1 MPANTL
7 FTEGFRYPYFEP
19 NQVLKHSDLN
29 QITAYLSQQQRSSRT
44 HLIGMGIV
52 GGLELTYQA
61 TTHAIHLSDGVGLSS
76 EGYLFAWEGQTFT
89 HYRSVEIDRFR
100 FQAGEWM
107 EASPQ
112 LSPSNLKVP
121 LFELGTAD
129 ETSATDQ
136 GWLPLSEG
144 DSAGGLSPA
153 DFLAD
158 KIGLLLIEPLSER
171 RDSCLVDCD
180 DKGRDISYRLRV
192 LMLPRTGEEGLSAQ
206 ELLEEAYPTGDLPT
220 VWGSDTALQEAF
232 HGWYHTSRV
241 AMQRFGPTTFVEG
254 SHQLQRVDHVDLTQ
268 IKQLGDYLRGY
279 YAVCRQAIGDL
290 SEALNQLHR
299 LFSPFFTP
307 MQVENDYFDGLSADL
322 QAMLDQIVPAAYRNP
337 DGESEMVV
345 SHPEDQLALQYFY
358 DYLLD
363 LIAAYDE
370 LREVAFDLMADC
382 PPDLNRFPKYL
393 MLGPVID
400 AGEVCAPPSIYRS
413 HFIQPPI
420 YNDNRRRLA
429 EVKHLHE
436 RLRRMAQRGAEAAFT
451 LLPYPQTPVKLT
463 PSQGRMA
470 PLSERAIPFYHR
482 YPQLYRHWS
491 YDHGRKGRAA
501 TIPSYF
507 KPEGAEPSD
516 REWRHNID
524 QYPFFRVEGHI
535 GRDMGEA
542 IEAIVRYQQ
551 TYNLPFD
558 VIALQLAA
566 KGSREQVRL
575 NGQFDDLEIE
585 YGKLVTE
592 FGTRFRWYTK
602 WFYAATSSNPLV
614 VEIYN
619 LLFQNGEPV
628 KLRDLAFPSEAQDPD
643 ELTGGSRSF
652 FSYILWL
659 AQSPDNYHWVRN
671 DQEYGLFLFDAD
683 VTGPLILTDLEN
695 IERPIA
701 RVALKAAITL
711 DAPPTEE
718 EEQALEADLR
728 AIIER
733 LASSFSGVRAPRFRS
748 MDIVNDAGNVSGKR
762 LAIGFWNTAG
772 EGEPAEYLSETINDL
787 AVQIPLVL
795 HSSEV
800 YANDLELRND
810 YPEFETLYRLLQ
822 EEDSSVASQINYYG
836 FMTLARAYRDRLDQ
850 LLTLNTFHGF
860 AAEHPGMEHLAG
872 VPAGG
877 TLILVYAEEEELLT
891 HSNQNAFGIRA
902 NEALVTRELVG
913 SLLNQL
919 VLPAGLSA
927 SSSNSHSRVVA
938 DFALPYRCSSDGL
951 NVAYVITPQKPIILL
966 DRMVFC
972 KGAAPSTFILDPPG
986 GNVSGVGVV
995 SDANGQPAFAP
1006 SLDEVEPGLIT
1017 FTYVV
1022 NNTYD
1027 TLTVRVYPAPNL
1039 DVSLAQT
1046 AFCVEDEPITLSLA
1060 PSPEA
1065 ENLELERVLIDG
1077 AAINQFNPKNYA
1089 VQDLPTDVIVQ
1100 LVLRDRR
1107 SGCQGTTERTLTVY
1121 PMPDA
1126 GFGFSQAP
1134 QNGGFCIDAKVV
1146 NLIPNRL
1153 NESVSFTVIYPDGQV
1168 RNQPFIDMSLIGE
1181 ITSSTTVTIDHLARY
1196 SNGATCAASTRQT
1209 VTIFPLPDAGFTLAS
1224 GQNENGVYEFCA
1236 NDEPVAIQGANSG
1249 DSFELYGPTGDLLSS
1264 GVLSNPWHFSP
1275 ADAFTGGAEAQ
1286 NFTLIQRVTG
1296 SGGCEAQSQVNIAV
1310 YPEIEPGTFEWEVRF
1325 PSEGANSFQLRIF
1338 NVVSTGNNRLML
1350 TPPPPDGQTV
1360 PPAGGIV
1367 TYQYQTSDT
1376 PDGVPIGTEINVT
1389 LTVES
1394 ESGIC
1399 ASASTM
1405 ESVRVPFG
1413 IEATFLRWENDGAVE
1428 INLNNEPEINIQDLN
1443 ASSPYSIGVLPF
1455 PREVG
1460 SMIIHHT
1467 DPNSAKISSGPLN
1480 SPSGYTLQLPGR
1492 PSPGE
1497 HTVRVEIFS
1506 EPDGNGV
1513 PGEEY
1518 ATSFTIIE
1526 PVVFRGIEE
1535 DNAEEQ
1541 GNNPAP
1547 LLNQRAAARRQQLDD
1562 LSQDNSSLANS
1573 KSYKQAQ
1580 LFLMLPIDAAEG
1592 DLLRQAQEAA
1602 EKLINS
1608 YQRANEANQPA
1619 YASALTLVLQ
1629 ATMDRLL
1636 MQGEVSEAAQETFAQ
1651 LNERL
1656 AKAELDPKPIQ
1667 RGWARKA
1674 LEAAFDSKQ
1683 IKAVEKLL

>member
-206 ELLEEAYPTGDLPT
+206 ALLEEAYPTGDLPS

-241 AMQRFGPTTFVEG
+241 EMQRFGPANFVEG
-254 SHQLQRVDHVDLTQ
+254 SNQLQRVDDVDLTQ

-307 MQVENDYFDGLSADL
+307 MQVENGYFNGLSADL

-602 WFYAATSSNPLV
+602 WFYAANFNNPLV

-671 DQEYGLFLFDAD
+671 DQAYGLFLFDAD

-701 RVALKAAITL
+701 RVALEAAITL

-748 MDIVNDAGNVSGKR
+748 IDNVDGNGKR
-762 LAIGFWNTAG
+762 LAIGFWNTAAE
-772 EGEPAEYLSETINDL
+772 EGEPAEYLSETIDDL
-787 AVQIPLVL
+787 EVQIPLVL

-800 YANDLELRND
+800 YANDLELRKD

-877 TLILVYAEEEELLT
+877 TLILVYAGEEELLT
-891 HSNQNAFGIRA
+891 HSNQDAFGIRA

-1060 PSPEA
+1060 PSLEA

-1077 AAINQFNPKNYA
+1077 AAINQFNPQNYA
-1089 VQDLPTDVIVQ
+1089 EQDLPTDVIVQ

-1134 QNGGFCIDAKVV
+1134 QNGGFCIDANVV

-1153 NESVSFTVIYPDGQV
+1153 DESVSFTVIYPDGQV
-1168 RNQPFIDMSLIGE
+1168 RNEPLIDMSLLGK

-1224 GQNENGVYEFCA
+1224 GQNENGGYEFCA

-1249 DSFELYGPTGDLLSS
+1249 DSFELYGPNGDLLSS
-1264 GVLSNPWHFSP
+1264 GVLSNPWRFSP
-1275 ADAFTGGAEAQ
+1275 ADAFPSGISQAQ
-1286 NFTLIQRVTG
+1286 NFTLTRVVPG
-1296 SGGCEAQSQVNIAV
+1296 QGGCEGRFSHRMTV
-1310 YPEIEPGTFEWEVRF
+1310 YPVAQPGNFELEAPLPEEGNSTFDVFINNVASNGSNRWEF
-1325 PSEGANSFQLRIF
+1325 TLPPTSGPSF
-1338 NVVSTGNNRLML
+1338 TGNS
-1350 TPPPPDGQTV
+1350 GV
-1360 PPAGGIV
+1360 A
-1367 TYQYQTSDT
+1367 TYQYQTPDTPNGIPIDSDIEVT
-1376 PDGVPIGTEINVT
+1376 LTITPREGGCDSIPTVNTVSVPFGNRGTQLRWVDQEVPRNLFDGATFFSSGLGNSSQYFLEALPLPSEVGSVRIRHTSPDGVETDSGFLSSAPYRLDLPQRPEVGQHRVVVTTFAEANGIGREGILYQITFNVT
-1389 LTVES
+1389 SNAVARGVES
-1394 ESGIC
+1394 E
-1399 ASASTM
+1399 
-1405 ESVRVPFG
+1405 
-1413 IEATFLRWENDGAVE
+1413 
-1428 INLNNEPEINIQDLN
+1428 
-1443 ASSPYSIGVLPF
+1443 
-1455 PREVG
+1455 
-1460 SMIIHHT
+1460 
-1467 DPNSAKISSGPLN
+1467 
-1480 SPSGYTLQLPGR
+1480 
-1492 PSPGE
+1492 
-1497 HTVRVEIFS
+1497 
-1506 EPDGNGV
+1506 
-1513 PGEEY
+1513 
-1518 ATSFTIIE
+1518 
-1526 PVVFRGIEE
+1526 E
-1535 DNAEEQ
+1535 DSKEDSNTTP
-1541 GNNPAP
+1541 PAP

-1580 LFLMLPIDAAEG
+1580 LFLMLPIDAAEE
-1592 DLLRQAQEAA
+1592 DLLKQAQEAA